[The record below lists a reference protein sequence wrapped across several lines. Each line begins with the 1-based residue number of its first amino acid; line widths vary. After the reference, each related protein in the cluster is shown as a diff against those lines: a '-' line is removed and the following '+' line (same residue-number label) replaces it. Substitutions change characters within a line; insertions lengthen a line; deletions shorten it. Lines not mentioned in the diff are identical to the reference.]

1 MSKLNHS
8 SPSGEFKR
16 AEREREV
23 VIKAKQ
29 YQDDQRQLIKFI
41 VKAVLTTAAAALILS
56 IFASCSPQ
64 RKANLCAEWATENPE
79 FFKSKVDTFY
89 QEITTPAEHEVFY
102 LDIDS
107 LRVNPIEREYKG
119 AYFGFEIIENKLKF
133 ELNKPAQIDTVF
145 IFRETVTPAQKR
157 PVTLRNKF
165 TYIGFSAGFLFCLGF
180 IALMIVIRGRP

>member
-1 MSKLNHS
+1 MRKLNHS
-8 SPSGEFKR
+8 SPKGEFKR
-16 AEREREV
+16 AQREREA
-23 VIKAKQ
+23 VIKAKD
-29 YQDDQRQLIKFI
+29 YQDSQKELLRFT
-41 VKAVLTTAAAALILS
+41 VKAVLATAAAALLLS
-56 IFASCSPQ
+56 MFASCSPQ

-89 QEITTPAEHEVFY
+89 QEVITPAEHEVFY

-107 LRVNPIEREYKG
+107 LRTTPIEREYKG

-157 PVTLRNKF
+157 PVTFKNKY
-165 TYIGFSAGFLFCLGF
+165 TYIGFSSGFLFCLGF
-180 IALMIVIRGRP
+180 IALMIIIRGRP